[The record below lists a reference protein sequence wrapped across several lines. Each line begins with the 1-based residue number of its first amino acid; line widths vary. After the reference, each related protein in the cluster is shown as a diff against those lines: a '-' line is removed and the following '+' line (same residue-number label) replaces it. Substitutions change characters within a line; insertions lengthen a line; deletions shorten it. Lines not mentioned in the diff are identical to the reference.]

1 MKPDIKA
8 VIFDM
13 GGVLVRCVKP
23 EIREELGKPYGLT
36 REQLETRVF
45 VNPVAELA
53 SVGKASD
60 DELWQHIGQLVGVPA
75 AEVKHFREAFWS
87 ADDVNHE
94 LVGVIK
100 ALRKHYKTGLLSNA
114 WIDARQ
120 SLTSKYPHMM
130 DSFDVSVF
138 SAEVGM
144 VKPDP
149 AFYHW
154 ILERLQVKPA
164 QAVFVDDFVENIEA
178 AKALGI
184 HAIRFVN
191 NEQALADLHQVVAW

>member
-1 MKPDIKA
+1 MKPNIKA

-36 REQLETRVF
+36 REQLETKVF
-45 VNPVAELA
+45 VNPVAQLA
-53 SVGKASD
+53 SVGKVSD
-60 DELWQHIGQLVGVPA
+60 DDLWQHIGETLGVPP
-75 AEVKHFREAFWS
+75 AELPRFRETFWS
-87 ADDVNHE
+87 ADDVNDE
-94 LVGVIK
+94 LVKVIK
-100 ALRKHYKTGLLSNA
+100 ALRKRYKTGLLSNA

-130 DSFDVSVF
+130 ESFDVSVF

-144 VKPDP
+144 VKPDAP
-149 AFYHW
+149 FYHW
-154 ILERLQVKPA
+154 ILERLSVQPE

-178 AKALGI
+178 AEALGI
-184 HAIRFVN
+184 HAIRFVS
-191 NEQALADLHQVVAW
+191 NEQALADLRQVVEW

>member
-23 EIREELGKPYGLT
+23 EIRAELGKPYGLT
-36 REQLETRVF
+36 REALEKMVF

-60 DELWQHIGQLVGVPA
+60 EELWQHIGQLVGVPP
-75 AEVKHFREAFWS
+75 AELSRFRETFWS

-94 LVGVIK
+94 LVEVIK
-100 ALRKHYKTGLLSNA
+100 ALRKRYKTGLLSNA

-120 SLTSKYPHMM
+120 SLTTKYPHMM
-130 DSFDVSVF
+130 ESFDVSVF

-144 VKPDP
+144 VKPD
-149 AFYHW
+149 AIFYHW
-154 ILERLQVKPA
+154 ILERLKVQPA

-178 AKALGI
+178 AKMLGI
-184 HAIRFVN
+184 HAIRFVS
-191 NEQALADLHQVVAW
+191 NEQALADLRQVVEW